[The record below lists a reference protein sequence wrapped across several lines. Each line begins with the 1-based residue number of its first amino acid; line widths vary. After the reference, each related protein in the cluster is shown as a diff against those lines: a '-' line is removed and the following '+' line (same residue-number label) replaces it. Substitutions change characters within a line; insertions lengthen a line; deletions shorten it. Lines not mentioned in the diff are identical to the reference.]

1 MTRADPNRFYLSI
14 PIPRKPPMHE
24 LKDIEPKAKAYADA
38 RAKVT
43 EIVTELNTAIE
54 ALKRDSMPGLK
65 RAIARAAEKHDQL
78 KVIIEES
85 PRLFRSP
92 RTVVMHGIKIGY
104 AKGKGGIAF
113 DDADQVI
120 KLIKKHQAHVADE
133 LIKTTETPVKQALAL
148 LSVADLK
155 KLGCTVIDA
164 GDAVVIKPADGAVDK
179 LVDALMKGA
188 TESEAA

>member
-1 MTRADPNRFYLSI
+1 MP
-14 PIPRKPPMHE
+14 E

-38 RAKVT
+38 RSKVV
-43 EIVTELNTAIE
+43 EIVTELNTGIE
-54 ALKRDSMPGLK
+54 ALKRDSMPALK

-78 KVIIEES
+78 KAIIEES
-85 PRLFRSP
+85 PALFRSP

-104 AKGKGGIAF
+104 MKGKGGIAF
-113 DDADQVI
+113 DDAEQVI

-148 LSVADLK
+148 LSVAELK
-155 KLGCTVIDA
+155 KLGCTVVDA
-164 GDAVVIKPADGAVDK
+164 GDLVVIKPADGEVDK

-188 TESEAA
+188 TETEAA

>member
-1 MTRADPNRFYLSI
+1 MP
-14 PIPRKPPMHE
+14 E
-24 LKDIEPKAKAYADA
+24 LKDIEPKAKAYAEA

-43 EIVTELNTAIE
+43 EIVTDLNAGIE
-54 ALKRDSMPGLK
+54 ALKRDSMPSLK

-78 KVIIEES
+78 KAIIEES
-85 PRLFRSP
+85 PGLFRSP

-164 GDAVVIKPADGAVDK
+164 GDAVVIKPADGEVDK